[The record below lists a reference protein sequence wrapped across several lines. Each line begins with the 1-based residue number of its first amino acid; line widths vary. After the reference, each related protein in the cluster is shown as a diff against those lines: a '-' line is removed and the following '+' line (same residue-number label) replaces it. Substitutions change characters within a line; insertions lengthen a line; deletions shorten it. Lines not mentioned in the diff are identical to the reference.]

1 MELFR
6 VSMATNL
13 ADGRN
18 TSFWHHSWTGQ
29 RALSMQPLELL
40 WRMVQRELEHDN
52 WIQAAAR
59 LTTPLQKELA
69 FL

>member
-1 MELFR
+1 
-6 VSMATNL
+6 
-13 ADGRN
+13 
-18 TSFWHHSWTGQ
+18 
-29 RALSMQPLELL
+29 MQPLELL